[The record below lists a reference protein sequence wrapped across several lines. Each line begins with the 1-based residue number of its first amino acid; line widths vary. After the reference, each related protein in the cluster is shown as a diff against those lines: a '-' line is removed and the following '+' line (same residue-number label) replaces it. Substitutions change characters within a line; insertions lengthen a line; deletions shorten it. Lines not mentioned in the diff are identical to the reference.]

1 MKPFY
6 GIDRTTLKKNTFH
19 EGDCFIAATVSD
31 MTRQSYERALQSA
44 AKELES
50 TKLNPLL
57 RGLKTVC
64 SWITLIV
71 FLSTI
76 RALRNVTIAEAF
88 ENAPFIFWLMGGC
101 GMVWLVLTILTNRK
115 AKTVMAGED
124 FNMSTRRLEGEIDRV
139 FRELQVPEDAKQV
152 DVVQLTYRW
161 KNGTVKISTT
171 GSETTPYTN
180 VSLRVFRREDVLCL
194 ADLEN
199 RYELPIS
206 AMRRL
211 KMVKKPLVI
220 QGWNKEE
227 KLNDPF
233 YKPYKLTM
241 DNYER
246 VHTKSYGLL
255 ELNHDGVDWA
265 LWLPPYE
272 LNYISALTGLPI
284 TEE

>member
-101 GMVWLVLTILTNRK
+101 GIVWLVLTILTNRK

-180 VSLRVFRREDVLCL
+180 VALRGFRREDVLCL

-227 KLNDPF
+227 RLNDPF

-255 ELNHDGVDWA
+255 ELSHDGVDWA

>member
-31 MTRQSYERALQSA
+31 MTRQSYVRALQSA
-44 AKELES
+44 AKELEA
-50 TKLNPLL
+50 TKLNPIL

-64 SWITLIV
+64 SWITLFV

-101 GMVWLVLTILTNRK
+101 GIVWLVLTYLTNRK
-115 AKTVMAGED
+115 AKNVMAGED
-124 FNMSTRRLEGEIDRV
+124 FSMSTRRLESEIDRV
-139 FRELQVPEDAKQV
+139 FRELQVPEDAKEV

-227 KLNDPF
+227 RLNDPF

>member
-6 GIDRTTLKKNTFH
+6 GIDRTTLKKNIFH

-44 AKELES
+44 AKELEA
-50 TKLNPLL
+50 TKLNPIL

-71 FLSTI
+71 FIGTI

-101 GMVWLVLTILTNRK
+101 GVVWLVLTYLTNRK
-115 AKTVMAGED
+115 AKNVMAGEG
-124 FNMSTRRLEGEIDRV
+124 FGQSTRRLEGEIDRV

-246 VHTKSYGLL
+246 VHTRSYGLL

>member
-44 AKELES
+44 AKELEA

-57 RGLKTVC
+57 RGIKTAC
-64 SWITLIV
+64 QWIALLI
-71 FLSTI
+71 FFGTI
-76 RALRNVTIAEAF
+76 RSLRNVTLAEGY
-88 ENAPFIFWLMGGC
+88 ENAPGLFWAMAIC
-101 GMVWLVLTILTNRK
+101 GIVWLVLTILTNRK

-199 RYELPIS
+199 RYELPIA

-255 ELNHDGVDWA
+255 ELSHDGVDWA

>member
-19 EGDCFIAATVSD
+19 EVDCFIAATVSD

-101 GMVWLVLTILTNRK
+101 GIVWLVLTILTNRK

-124 FNMSTRRLEGEIDRV
+124 FSMSTRRLEGEIDRV

-206 AMRRL
+206 AMRWL

>member
-6 GIDRTTLKKNTFH
+6 GIDRTTLKKNIFH
-19 EGDCFIAATVSD
+19 EGDCFIAASVSD

-44 AKELES
+44 AKELEA
-50 TKLNPLL
+50 TKLNPVL

-64 SWITLIV
+64 SWITLFG

-76 RALRNVTIAEAF
+76 RALRNVTMAEAF

-101 GMVWLVLTILTNRK
+101 GVVWLVLTILTNRK
-115 AKTVMAGED
+115 AKNVMEGEG
-124 FNMSTRRLEGEIDRV
+124 FGQSTRRLEGEIDRV

-180 VSLRVFRREDVLCL
+180 VALRVFRREDVLCL

-227 KLNDPF
+227 RLNDPF

>member
-1 MKPFY
+1 MKPLY

-101 GMVWLVLTILTNRK
+101 GIVWLVLTILTNRK

-139 FRELQVPEDAKQV
+139 FRELQVPDDAKQV

>member
-31 MTRQSYERALQSA
+31 MTRQSYVRALQSA
-44 AKELES
+44 AKELEA
-50 TKLNPLL
+50 TKLNPIL

-64 SWITLIV
+64 SWITLFG

-101 GMVWLVLTILTNRK
+101 GVVWLVLTYLTNRK
-115 AKTVMAGED
+115 AKNVMAGEG
-124 FNMSTRRLEGEIDRV
+124 FGQSTRRLEGEIDRV

>member
-31 MTRQSYERALQSA
+31 MTRQSYVRALQSA
-44 AKELES
+44 AKELEA
-50 TKLNPLL
+50 TKLNPIL

-71 FLSTI
+71 FIGTI

-88 ENAPFIFWLMGGC
+88 ENAPGIFWIMGGC
-101 GMVWLVLTILTNRK
+101 GVVWLVLTILTNRK
-115 AKTVMAGED
+115 AKTVMAAED

-139 FRELQVPEDAKQV
+139 FRELQVPEDAKEV

-227 KLNDPF
+227 RLNDPF

>member
-1 MKPFY
+1 MKKE
-6 GIDRTTLKKNTFH
+6 TSKK
-19 EGDCFIAATVSD
+19 S
-31 MTRQSYERALQSA
+31 
-44 AKELES
+44 
-50 TKLNPLL
+50 KLWIWLL
-57 RGLKTVC
+57 LAVI
-64 SWITLIV
+64 S
-71 FLSTI
+71 
-76 RALRNVTIAEAF
+76 
-88 ENAPFIFWLMGGC
+88 
-101 GMVWLVLTILTNRK
+101 NRK
-115 AKTVMAGED
+115 AKSVMEGEE
-124 FNMSTRRLEGEIDRV
+124 FAQSTRRLDAEIDRV
-139 FRELQVPEDAKQV
+139 FRELQVPEDAKKV

-211 KMVKKPLVI
+211 KLVKKPLVI

>member
-31 MTRQSYERALQSA
+31 MTRQSYVRALQSA
-44 AKELES
+44 AKELEA
-50 TKLNPLL
+50 TKLNPIL

-71 FLSTI
+71 FIGTI
-76 RALRNVTIAEAF
+76 RALGNVTIAEAF
-88 ENAPFIFWLMGGC
+88 ENAPGIFWIMGGC
-101 GMVWLVLTILTNRK
+101 GIVWLVLTYLTNRK
-115 AKTVMAGED
+115 AKAVMAGED

-139 FRELQVPEDAKQV
+139 FRELQVPEDAKEV

-206 AMRRL
+206 VLRRL
-211 KMVKKPLVI
+211 KKVKKPLVI

-227 KLNDPF
+227 KLSDPF

>member
-44 AKELES
+44 AKELEA
-50 TKLNPLL
+50 TKLNPVL

-71 FLSTI
+71 FIGTI

-101 GMVWLVLTILTNRK
+101 GMVWLVLTYLTNRK
-115 AKTVMAGED
+115 AKAVMAGED
-124 FNMSTRRLEGEIDRV
+124 FNMSTRRLESEIDRV
-139 FRELQVPEDAKQV
+139 FRELQVPEDAKEV

-199 RYELPIS
+199 RYELPIA

>member
-31 MTRQSYERALQSA
+31 MTRQSYVRALQSA
-44 AKELES
+44 AKELEA

-64 SWITLIV
+64 SWTTLIV

-139 FRELQVPEDAKQV
+139 FRELQVPEDAKEV

>member
-44 AKELES
+44 AKELEA

-115 AKTVMAGED
+115 AKNVMAGED

-255 ELNHDGVDWA
+255 ELSHDGVDWA

>member
-44 AKELES
+44 AKELEA
-50 TKLNPLL
+50 TKLNPIL

-71 FLSTI
+71 FIGTI
-76 RALRNVTIAEAF
+76 RALGNVTIAEAF

-101 GMVWLVLTILTNRK
+101 GIVWLVLTLLTNRK
-115 AKTVMAGED
+115 AKNVMAGED
-124 FNMSTRRLEGEIDRV
+124 FSMSTRRLEGEIDRV
-139 FRELQVPEDAKQV
+139 FRELQVPEDAKEV

-246 VHTKSYGLL
+246 VHTKS
-255 ELNHDGVDWA
+255 
-265 LWLPPYE
+265 
-272 LNYISALTGLPI
+272 
-284 TEE
+284 

>member
-31 MTRQSYERALQSA
+31 MTRQSYVRALQSA
-44 AKELES
+44 AKELEA
-50 TKLNPLL
+50 TQLNPVL

-71 FLSTI
+71 FIGTI

-101 GMVWLVLTILTNRK
+101 GIVWLVLTYLTNRK
-115 AKTVMAGED
+115 AKNVMAGED
-124 FNMSTRRLEGEIDRV
+124 FSMSTRRLESEIDRV
-139 FRELQVPEDAKQV
+139 FRELQVPEDAKEV

-227 KLNDPF
+227 RLNDPF

>member
-44 AKELES
+44 AKELEA
-50 TKLNPLL
+50 TKLNPVL

-71 FLSTI
+71 FIGTI
-76 RALRNVTIAEAF
+76 RALGNVTIAEAF

-101 GMVWLVLTILTNRK
+101 GVVWLVLTILTNRK
-115 AKTVMAGED
+115 AKNVMEGEG
-124 FNMSTRRLEGEIDRV
+124 FGQSTRRLEGEIDRV
-139 FRELQVPEDAKQV
+139 FRELQVPDDTKEV

-227 KLNDPF
+227 RLNDPF

>member
-31 MTRQSYERALQSA
+31 MTRQSYVRALQSA
-44 AKELES
+44 AKELEA
-50 TKLNPLL
+50 TKLNPIL

-71 FLSTI
+71 FIGTI
-76 RALRNVTIAEAF
+76 RALGNVTIAEAF

-101 GMVWLVLTILTNRK
+101 GIVWLVLTILTNRK
-115 AKTVMAGED
+115 AKNVMAGED

-139 FRELQVPEDAKQV
+139 FRELQVPEDAKEV

>member
-101 GMVWLVLTILTNRK
+101 GVVWLVLTYLTNRK
-115 AKTVMAGED
+115 ARNVMAGED
-124 FNMSTRRLEGEIDRV
+124 FSMSTRRLESEIDRV
-139 FRELQVPEDAKQV
+139 FRELQVPEDAKEV

-199 RYELPIS
+199 RYELPIA

>member
-44 AKELES
+44 AKELEA
-50 TKLNPLL
+50 TKLNPIL

-64 SWITLIV
+64 SWITLFG

-101 GMVWLVLTILTNRK
+101 GVVWLVLTILTNRK
-115 AKTVMAGED
+115 AKNVMAGED

-152 DVVQLTYRW
+152 DVVQLTFRW

-227 KLNDPF
+227 RLNDPF

-265 LWLPPYE
+265 VWLPPYE

>member
-6 GIDRTTLKKNTFH
+6 GIDRTTLKKNIFH

-44 AKELES
+44 AKELEA

-64 SWITLIV
+64 SWITLFG

-101 GMVWLVLTILTNRK
+101 GIVWLVLTILTNRK
-115 AKTVMAGED
+115 AKNVMAGED

-139 FRELQVPEDAKQV
+139 FRELQVPDDAKEV

-255 ELNHDGVDWA
+255 ELSHDGVDWA

>member
-44 AKELES
+44 AKELEA
-50 TKLNPLL
+50 TKLNPVL

-64 SWITLIV
+64 SWITLFV

-101 GMVWLVLTILTNRK
+101 GIVWLVLTILTNRK

-124 FNMSTRRLEGEIDRV
+124 FSQSTRRLESEIDRV
-139 FRELQVPEDAKQV
+139 FRELQVPEDAKEV

-171 GSETTPYTN
+171 GSETSPYTN

-241 DNYER
+241 DNYGR
-246 VHTKSYGLL
+246 IRTKSYGLL
-255 ELNHDGVDWA
+255 ELNHEGVDWA

>member
-31 MTRQSYERALQSA
+31 MTRQSYVRALQSA
-44 AKELES
+44 AKELEA
-50 TKLNPLL
+50 TKLNPIL

-71 FLSTI
+71 FIGTI
-76 RALRNVTIAEAF
+76 RALGNVTIAEAF
-88 ENAPFIFWLMGGC
+88 ENAPGIFWLMGGC
-101 GMVWLVLTILTNRK
+101 GVVWLVLTILTNRK
-115 AKTVMAGED
+115 AKAVMAGED

-139 FRELQVPEDAKQV
+139 FRELQVPEDAKEV

>member
-44 AKELES
+44 AKELEA

-115 AKTVMAGED
+115 AKNVMAGED

>member
-6 GIDRTTLKKNTFH
+6 GIDRTTLKKNIFH

-44 AKELES
+44 AKELEA
-50 TKLNPLL
+50 TKLNPVL

-101 GMVWLVLTILTNRK
+101 GVVWLVLTYLTNRK
-115 AKTVMAGED
+115 AKAVMAGED
-124 FNMSTRRLEGEIDRV
+124 FNMSTRRLESEIDRV
-139 FRELQVPEDAKQV
+139 FRELQVPEDAKEV

-180 VSLRVFRREDVLCL
+180 VALRVFRREDVLCL

-241 DNYER
+241 DNYAR

>member
-1 MKPFY
+1 MKPLY

-139 FRELQVPEDAKQV
+139 FRELQVPDDAKQV

>member
-31 MTRQSYERALQSA
+31 MTRQSYVRALQNA
-44 AKELES
+44 AKELEA
-50 TKLNPLL
+50 TKLNPIL

-71 FLSTI
+71 FIGTI

-88 ENAPFIFWLMGGC
+88 ENAPGIFWIMGGC
-101 GMVWLVLTILTNRK
+101 GVVWLVLTILTNRK
-115 AKTVMAGED
+115 AKAVMAGED
-124 FNMSTRRLEGEIDRV
+124 FSQSTRRLESEIDRV
-139 FRELQVPEDAKQV
+139 FRELQVPEDAKEV

>member
-44 AKELES
+44 AKELEA
-50 TKLNPLL
+50 TKLNPIL

-64 SWITLIV
+64 SWITLFG

-76 RALRNVTIAEAF
+76 RALRNVTMAEAF

-101 GMVWLVLTILTNRK
+101 GVVWLVLTILTNRK
-115 AKTVMAGED
+115 AKNVMEGEG
-124 FNMSTRRLEGEIDRV
+124 FGQSTRRLEGEIDRV
-139 FRELQVPEDAKQV
+139 FRELQVPEDAKEV

>member
-31 MTRQSYERALQSA
+31 MTRQSYVRALQSA
-44 AKELES
+44 AKELEA
-50 TKLNPLL
+50 TKLNPIL

-71 FLSTI
+71 FIGTI
-76 RALRNVTIAEAF
+76 RALGNVTIAEAF

-101 GMVWLVLTILTNRK
+101 GVVWLVLTYLTNRK
-115 AKTVMAGED
+115 AKAVMAGED

>member
-6 GIDRTTLKKNTFH
+6 GIDRTTLKKNIFH
-19 EGDCFIAATVSD
+19 EGDCFIVATVSD

-44 AKELES
+44 AKELEA
-50 TKLNPLL
+50 TKLNPVL

-64 SWITLIV
+64 SWITLFG

-76 RALRNVTIAEAF
+76 RALRNVTMAEAF

-101 GMVWLVLTILTNRK
+101 GVVWLVLTILTNRK
-115 AKTVMAGED
+115 AKNVMEGEG
-124 FNMSTRRLEGEIDRV
+124 FGQSTRRLEGEIDRV

-227 KLNDPF
+227 RLNDPF

>member
-44 AKELES
+44 AKELEA
-50 TKLNPLL
+50 TKLNPVL

-64 SWITLIV
+64 SWITLFG

-76 RALRNVTIAEAF
+76 RALRNVTMAEAF

-101 GMVWLVLTILTNRK
+101 GVVWLVLTILTNRK
-115 AKTVMAGED
+115 AKNVMEGEG
-124 FNMSTRRLEGEIDRV
+124 FGQSTRRLEGEIDRV

-255 ELNHDGVDWA
+255 ELSHDGVDWA

>member
-44 AKELES
+44 AKELEA
-50 TKLNPLL
+50 TKLNPIL

-71 FLSTI
+71 FIGTI

-101 GMVWLVLTILTNRK
+101 GIVWLVLTILTNRK

-199 RYELPIS
+199 RYELPIA

>member
-6 GIDRTTLKKNTFH
+6 GIDRTTLKKNIFH
-19 EGDCFIAATVSD
+19 EGDCFIVATVSD

-44 AKELES
+44 AKELEA
-50 TKLNPLL
+50 TKLNPVL

-64 SWITLIV
+64 SWITLFG

-76 RALRNVTIAEAF
+76 RALRNVTMAEAF

-101 GMVWLVLTILTNRK
+101 GVVWLVLTILTNRK
-115 AKTVMAGED
+115 AKNVMEGEG
-124 FNMSTRRLEGEIDRV
+124 FGQSTRRLEGEIDRV
-139 FRELQVPEDAKQV
+139 FRELQVPEDAKQL

>member
-31 MTRQSYERALQSA
+31 MTRQSYVRALQSA
-44 AKELES
+44 AKELEA
-50 TKLNPLL
+50 TKLNPIL

-71 FLSTI
+71 FIGTI

-88 ENAPFIFWLMGGC
+88 ENAPGIFWIMGGC
-101 GMVWLVLTILTNRK
+101 GIVWLVLTILTNRK
-115 AKTVMAGED
+115 AKNVMAGED
-124 FNMSTRRLEGEIDRV
+124 FSMSTRRLESEIDRV
-139 FRELQVPEDAKQV
+139 FRELQVPEDAKEV

-199 RYELPIS
+199 RYELPIA